1 MTNRPASCL
10 DAFEADAISVDE
22 ARQIITDK
30 ITPISASESVPVR
43 ESLKR
48 YLATD
53 IISPI
58 NVPPHTNSAMDGY
71 ALAGN
76 DLPINA
82 PVDYKVSGASF
93 AGVPSTES
101 YQSGTVVR
109 IMTGGVM
116 PAGTDTVIPQ
126 ELVEK
131 LDDQTIRLEAEHK
144 AGQNVR
150 HPGEDLALGKK
161 IFDKGRKLSAAD
173 IGILASLGFAKV
185 EVLVRPKVAFFS
197 TGDELRSIGE
207 DLKEGEIYDSN
218 RYTLFAMLKN
228 LDVEI
233 IDLGVIPDTR
243 DDIEKAFTRASE
255 AADIFISTGG
265 VSVGE
270 ADYIKPTLKKLGE
283 THFWKLAMKPGRP
296 LTYGTVKHDKGQ
308 DNRQAKFFGLPG
320 NPVAVM
326 VTFLQFV
333 QPAINYLASGK
344 HNKPIALKA
353 TSEETIKKRPGRTE
367 YIRGVFEQTPDGK
380 FVVKRTGKQGS
391 GILMSMSL
399 ANCFIHFDVD
409 SDGVNQGETVD
420 ILPFEG
426 VI

>member
-1 MTNRPASCL
+1 MKDRPASCL
-10 DAFEADAISVDE
+10 DAFEVDAISVDE
-22 ARQIITDK
+22 ARQIIANE
-30 ITPISASESVPVR
+30 ITPISASETVPVR
-43 ESLKR
+43 EGLKR

-71 ALAGN
+71 ALAGS
-76 DLPINA
+76 DLPTTT

-116 PAGTDTVIPQ
+116 PTGTDTVIPQ
-126 ELVEK
+126 ELVET
-131 LDDQTIRLEAEHK
+131 LDDNTIRLEAEHK

-150 HPGEDLALGKK
+150 HPGEDLAQGKK

-173 IGILASLGFAKV
+173 IGILASLGFG
-185 EVLVRPKVAFFS
+185 EIDVLVRPKVAFFS

-207 DLKEGEIYDSN
+207 ELKEGEIYDSN

-228 LDVEI
+228 LDAEI
-233 IDLGVIPDTR
+233 IDLGVIPDTEK
-243 DDIEKAFTRASE
+243 DIQDAFKKAAEES
-255 AADIFISTGG
+255 DIFISTGG

-270 ADYIKPTLKKLGE
+270 ADYIKPTLKLLGE

-296 LTYGTVKHDKGQ
+296 LTYGTVHH
-308 DNRQAKFFGLPG
+308 NNVSAKFFGLPG

-344 HNKPIALKA
+344 QQKPIFLKA
-353 TSEETIKKRPGRTE
+353 TSEENIKKRPGRTE
-367 YIRGVFEQTPDGK
+367 YIRGVFEQTPDGE
-380 FVVKRTGKQGS
+380 FSVKRTGKQGS

-399 ANCFIHFDVD
+399 ANCFIHFDAD
-409 SDGVNQGETVD
+409 SSGVNQGDTVE

-426 VI
+426 VV